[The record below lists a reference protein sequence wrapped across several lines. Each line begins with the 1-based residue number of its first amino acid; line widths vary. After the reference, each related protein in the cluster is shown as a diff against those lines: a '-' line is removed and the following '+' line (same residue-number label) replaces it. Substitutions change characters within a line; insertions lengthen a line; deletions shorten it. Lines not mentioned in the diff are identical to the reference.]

1 MYNFSDYHL
10 SAFKFRNIFSSLNT
24 THMASNV
31 EEDYDSDTELVPDYD
46 MVDLNDFKLVKGD
59 ELAGGSWESVIEHL
73 RDESRSLQ
81 FALPAF
87 KVGDNLDI
95 ETASKNGF
103 FRVTLLDNEP
113 KHVQFKKFIDTLETW
128 LVSQIVNNHDQWF
141 GHMWNENGALSGK
154 PKPSPNKIKEMYHPI
169 IDDDNVFCSRV
180 HIRTRG
186 NKSSYEVQCM
196 DSEQNLIPLD
206 SIKNCNVVP
215 LVEVKG
221 VFMKPRGYNP
231 DIVLRGLV
239 TIPEEKKNDTSD
251 TDFCLFYTD
260 DKEEQFQYTDYAT
273 EDEDTDYESDVES
286 GDPKQTK
293 EIVIPSE
300 VTGEVPGQVSAEAP
314 ATVSAEVSTEVPK
327 EVSPQEIT
335 PQPTLEQTKSVLKKP
350 ETENNK
356 EKISTTNLDN
366 ETLQALMKA
375 KEEAIL
381 AAKNA
386 EDLYQ
391 KYSSQASS

>member
-1 MYNFSDYHL
+1 
-10 SAFKFRNIFSSLNT
+10 
-24 THMASNV
+24 MASNV

-81 FALPAF
+81 FALPPF
-87 KVGDNLDI
+87 RVGDNLDI
-95 ETASKNGF
+95 QAASKNGF

-113 KHVQFKKFIDTLETW
+113 KHVEFKNFITRLETW
-128 LVSQIVNNHDQWF
+128 LVSQMVNNHDKWF
-141 GHMWNENGALSGK
+141 GHMWKDKGAFAGR
-154 PKPSPNKIKEMYHPI
+154 PKPPSNIIKDMYHPI
-169 IDDDNVFCSRV
+169 IDTENVFCSRV
-180 HIRTRG
+180 HVRTRG

-196 DSEQNLIPLD
+196 DAEQNLISID

-239 TIPEEKKNDTSD
+239 TIPEAKKNDTSD

-293 EIVIPSE
+293 EIVIPNE
-300 VTGEVPGQVSAEAP
+300 KVLKTANPEIEI
-314 ATVSAEVSTEVPK
+314 PK
-327 EVSPQEIT
+327 EVSPEEVTPPPPPEVTQEAAAAAQ
-335 PQPTLEQTKSVLKKP
+335 PQEEAKPTTQSVLKK
-350 ETENNK
+350 EDTQSNTKN
-356 EKISTTNLDN
+356 IDN

-375 KEEAIL
+375 TEEAKL

-386 EDLYQ
+386 EDIYQ
-391 KYSSQASS
+391 KYSSQGV